1 MLSSK
6 LGNFALK
13 PATPPPPPSLSLSD
27 HALKAVVYL
36 SFSLDDQLEE
46 RNLTGVVMKIFEIT
60 DKCLTFFHVD
70 YYLLNEF

>member
-6 LGNFALK
+6 PGNFALK
-13 PATPPPPPSLSLSD
+13 PAALSLFLFD

-36 SFSLDDQLEE
+36 SSRDDQLEE

-60 DKCLTFFHVD
+60 DKCVTFFHVG